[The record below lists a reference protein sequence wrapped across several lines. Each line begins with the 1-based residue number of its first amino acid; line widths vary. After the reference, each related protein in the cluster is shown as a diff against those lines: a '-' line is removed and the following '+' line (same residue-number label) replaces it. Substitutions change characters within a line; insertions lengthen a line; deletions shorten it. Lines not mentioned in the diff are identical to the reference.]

1 MLTKMYQIQVKRSG
15 GYVPLDD
22 IEYTEQ
28 EANKILKDLCSNH
41 PGKIFRRHYLRTQDM
56 ATLSIHTHKQ

>member
-28 EANKILKDLCSNH
+28 EVNKKWLNDGN
-41 PGKIFRRHYLRTQDM
+41 RTE
-56 ATLSIHTHKQ
+56 SWI